1 MYCPGGYYINK
12 DTSNFVWISSE
23 TRVDSKGIIFFEE
36 KYEHESQMDYQIIL
50 DRMNEELK
58 KYIPG
63 PRDSTW
69 MALDLKTPMTAAFY
83 KYDGIHYALLIRG
96 LWTAENDFMGGPF
109 VLNVVLDEKNSRI
122 IYMMGYV
129 YAPDG
134 KKRNMLRQVESIVNS
149 MKIDFPEEEK
159 K

>member
-1 MYCPGGYYINK
+1 M
-12 DTSNFVWISSE
+12 DSSE

-69 MALDLKTPMTAAFY
+69 M
-83 KYDGIHYALLIRG
+83 
-96 LWTAENDFMGGPF
+96 LW
-109 VLNVVLDEKNSRI
+109 I
-122 IYMMGYV
+122 
-129 YAPDG
+129 
-134 KKRNMLRQVESIVNS
+134 
-149 MKIDFPEEEK
+149 
-159 K
+159 